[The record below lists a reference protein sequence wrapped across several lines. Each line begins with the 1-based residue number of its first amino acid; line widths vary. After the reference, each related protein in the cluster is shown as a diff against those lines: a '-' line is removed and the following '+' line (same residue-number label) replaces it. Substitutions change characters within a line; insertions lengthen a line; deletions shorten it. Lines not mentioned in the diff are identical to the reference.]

1 MKASFLAKGH
11 VCLVSDETLKR
22 AQQVAAKKNTWM
34 QMHVLEP
41 LWREVSLT
49 AFEQEIHLHL
59 GSVDEE
65 AANGGYCRA
74 WYNSRRITLSW
85 ADLNDAVKLREIFAQ
100 ETLATWDLACK
111 LIEQVKRSRSM
122 FEPQAA

>member
-11 VCLVSDETLKR
+11 VCQVSDETLTRVKQ
-22 AQQVAAKKNTWM
+22 AAAKKDTWM
-34 QMHVLEP
+34 RMYVLEP

-49 AFEQEIHLHL
+49 AFEEEIHLHL

-74 WYNSRRITLSW
+74 WYNSRKITLFW
-85 ADLNDAVKLREIFAQ
+85 ADLDDAMKLREIFSQ

-111 LIEQVKRSRSM
+111 LIEQVKRSRPM